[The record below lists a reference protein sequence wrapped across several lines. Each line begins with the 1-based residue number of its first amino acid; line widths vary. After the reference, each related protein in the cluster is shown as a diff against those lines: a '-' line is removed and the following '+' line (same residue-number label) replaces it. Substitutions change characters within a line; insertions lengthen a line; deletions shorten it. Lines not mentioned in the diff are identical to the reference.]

1 MDIDGVKNNN
11 NNNKKIKGNY
21 TITKKKMGKCPF
33 KKKKKKKIQY
43 FSLFHKLIRKMP
55 LFWNSIFSKSSYL
68 KKKKF
73 RTL

>member
-33 KKKKKKKIQY
+33 QKKKKKNPVF
-43 FSLFHKLIRKMP
+43 FSFLQT
-55 LFWNSIFSKSSYL
+55 N
-68 KKKKF
+68 
-73 RTL
+73 

>member
-33 KKKKKKKIQY
+33 QK
-43 FSLFHKLIRKMP
+43 
-55 LFWNSIFSKSSYL
+55 KSSIL
-68 KKKKF
+68 LF
-73 RTL
+73 FPN